1 MSKNMRTIL
10 SAGIFTGLCV
20 FGVNTMSAADA
31 TEFYKGKTVKIYVGA
46 GAGGGYGFFG
56 RAFGKF
62 YGNHIPG
69 KPNVI
74 VINKPGAGGTKMTNW
89 AYNVAPKDGSVVG
102 MPLMTVATNQHLR
115 AKKIKYDATK
125 LNWIGNMERSIS
137 LLFTWHTSKTKTM
150 ADARKRVTMMGGSG
164 KSSPIY
170 QNIILANRLLG
181 TKFKVVL
188 GYKGADRALA
198 IEKEEVEG
206 SFSTLQNFRAMTPHW
221 FKDGKN
227 PLNILVQNANER
239 NKELPN
245 VPTTIELAKNE
256 ADKEVFRYMMLQSLT
271 GRSVFAPPGV
281 PSKRV
286 NILRRA
292 FDKTMKDK
300 GFVAFIERAN
310 LKLTTNTGE
319 EVTKAVNKLIS
330 TPPAVVKRIKKLIK

>member
-1 MSKNMRTIL
+1 MSKQLNKLIGTALISGISAFGFNISV
-10 SAGIFTGLCV
+10 SAGV
-20 FGVNTMSAADA
+20 AD
-31 TEFYKGKTVKIYVGA
+31 FYKGKTVKIYVGA

-62 YGNHIPG
+62 YGQYIPG

-89 AYNVAPKDGSVVG
+89 AYNVAPKDGSIVG

-125 LNWIGNMERSIS
+125 LNWIGNMERSIAV
-137 LLFTWHTSKTKTM
+137 LFTWHTSKTKSIE
-150 ADARKRVTMMGGSG
+150 DARKRVTTMGGSG

-198 IEKEEVEG
+198 IERGEVEG

-221 FKDGKN
+221 FKDGKI
-227 PLNILVQNANER
+227 PLNIMVQNANER
-239 NKELPN
+239 TKELPN
-245 VPTTIELAKNE
+245 VPTTIELAKND

-281 PSKRV
+281 PAKRV
-286 NILRRA
+286 NALRRA

-300 GFVAFIERAN
+300 GFVAMIARAN

-319 EVTKAVNKLIS
+319 EVTKAVSKLVS
-330 TPPAVVKRIKKLIK
+330 TPPTVVKRIKKLIK

>member
-1 MSKNMRTIL
+1 MSKQLNNLIGTVLISGVCAFGL
-10 SAGIFTGLCV
+10 SISVSAGV
-20 FGVNTMSAADA
+20 AD
-31 TEFYKGKTVKIYVGA
+31 FYKGNTVKIYVGA

-62 YGNHIPG
+62 YGQYIPG

-89 AYNVAPKDGSVVG
+89 AYNVAPKDGSIVG

-125 LNWIGNMERSIS
+125 LNWIGNMERSIAV
-137 LLFTWHTSKTKTM
+137 LFTWHTSKTKSIE
-150 ADARKRVTMMGGSG
+150 DARKRVTTMGGSG

-198 IEKEEVEG
+198 IEKGEVEG

-227 PLNILVQNANER
+227 PLNIMVQNANER
-239 NKELPN
+239 TKELPN
-245 VPTTIELAKNE
+245 VPTTIELAKND

-281 PSKRV
+281 PAKRV
-286 NILRRA
+286 DALRRA

-300 GFVAFIERAN
+300 GFVAMIARAN

-319 EVTKAVNKLIS
+319 EVTKAVSKLVS
-330 TPPAVVKRIKKLIK
+330 TPPTVVKRIKKLIK

>member
-1 MSKNMRTIL
+1 
-10 SAGIFTGLCV
+10 
-20 FGVNTMSAADA
+20 
-31 TEFYKGKTVKIYVGA
+31 
-46 GAGGGYGFFG
+46 
-56 RAFGKF
+56 
-62 YGNHIPG
+62 
-69 KPNVI
+69 
-74 VINKPGAGGTKMTNW
+74 MTNW
-89 AYNVAPKDGSVVG
+89 AYNVAPKDGSIVG

-125 LNWIGNMERSIS
+125 LNWVGNMERSIAV
-137 LLFTWHTSKTKTM
+137 LVTWHTSKTKSIE
-150 ADARKRVTMMGGSG
+150 DARKRVTTMGGSG

-198 IEKEEVEG
+198 IEKGEVEG

-227 PLNILVQNANER
+227 PLNIMVQNANER
-239 NKELPN
+239 TKELPN
-245 VPTTIELAKNE
+245 VPTTIELAKND

-281 PSKRV
+281 PAKRV
-286 NILRRA
+286 NALRRA

-300 GFVAFIERAN
+300 GFVAMIARAN

-319 EVTKAVNKLIS
+319 EVTKAVSKLVS
-330 TPPAVVKRIKKLIK
+330 TPPTVVKRIKKLIK

>member
-1 MSKNMRTIL
+1 MSKQLNNLIGAVL
-10 SAGIFTGLCV
+10 ISGLCAFGLSISVSAGV
-20 FGVNTMSAADA
+20 AN
-31 TEFYKGKTVKIYVGA
+31 FYKGKTVKIYVGA

-62 YGNHIPG
+62 YGQYIPG

-89 AYNVAPKDGSVVG
+89 AYNVAPKDGSIVG

-125 LNWIGNMERSIS
+125 LNWIGNMERSIAV
-137 LLFTWHTSKTKTM
+137 LFTWHTSKTKSIE
-150 ADARKRVTMMGGSG
+150 DARKRVTTMGGSG

-198 IEKEEVEG
+198 IEKGEVEG

-227 PLNILVQNANER
+227 PLNIMVQNANER
-239 NKELPN
+239 TKELPN
-245 VPTTIELAKNE
+245 VPTTIELAKND

-281 PSKRV
+281 PAKRV
-286 NILRRA
+286 DALRRA

-300 GFVAFIERAN
+300 GFVAMIARAN

-319 EVTKAVNKLIS
+319 EVTKAVSKLVS
-330 TPPAVVKRIKKLIK
+330 TPPTVVKRIKKLIK

>member
-1 MSKNMRTIL
+1 MSNKLNKLIGTALISGICAFCFNISV
-10 SAGIFTGLCV
+10 SAGV
-20 FGVNTMSAADA
+20 AD
-31 TEFYKGKTVKIYVGA
+31 FYKGKTVKIYVGA

-62 YGNHIPG
+62 YGQYIPG

-89 AYNVAPKDGSVVG
+89 AYNVAPKDGSIVG

-125 LNWIGNMERSIS
+125 LNWIGNMERSIAV
-137 LLFTWHTSKTKTM
+137 LFTWHTSKTKSIE
-150 ADARKRVTMMGGSG
+150 DARKRVTTMGGSG

-198 IEKEEVEG
+198 IEKGEVEG

-227 PLNILVQNANER
+227 PLNIMVQNANER
-239 NKELPN
+239 TKELPN
-245 VPTTIELAKNE
+245 VPTTIELAKND

-281 PSKRV
+281 PAKRV
-286 NILRRA
+286 DALRRA

-300 GFVAFIERAN
+300 GFVAMIARAN

-319 EVTKAVNKLIS
+319 EVTKAVSKLVS
-330 TPPAVVKRIKKLIK
+330 TPPTVVKRIKKLIK

>member
-1 MSKNMRTIL
+1 MSKQLNNLIGTALIFGVCAFGL
-10 SAGIFTGLCV
+10 SISVSAGV
-20 FGVNTMSAADA
+20 AD
-31 TEFYKGKTVKIYVGA
+31 FYKGNTVKIYVGA

-62 YGNHIPG
+62 YGQYIPG

-89 AYNVAPKDGSVVG
+89 AYNVAPKDGSIVG

-125 LNWIGNMERSIS
+125 LNWIGNMERSIAV
-137 LLFTWHTSKTKTM
+137 LFTWHTSKTKSIE
-150 ADARKRVTMMGGSG
+150 DARKRVTTMGGSG

-198 IEKEEVEG
+198 IERGEVEG

-227 PLNILVQNANER
+227 PLNIMVQNANER
-239 NKELPN
+239 TKELPN
-245 VPTTIELAKNE
+245 VPTTIELAKND

-281 PSKRV
+281 PAKRV
-286 NILRRA
+286 DALRRA

-300 GFVAFIERAN
+300 GFVAMIARAN

-319 EVTKAVNKLIS
+319 EVTKAVSKLVS
-330 TPPAVVKRIKKLIK
+330 TPPTVVKRIKKLIK

>member
-1 MSKNMRTIL
+1 MNKHLKTIL
-10 SAGIFTGLCV
+10 SAGIVSGIGL
-20 FGVNTMSAADA
+20 FGANAMAASD
-31 TEFYKGKTVKIYVGA
+31 FYKGKTVKIYVGA

-62 YGNHIPG
+62 YGNYIPG

-137 LLFTWHTSKTKTM
+137 LLFTWHTSKTKTIG
-150 ADARKRVTMMGGSG
+150 DARKRVTMMGGSG

-198 IEKEEVEG
+198 IEKGEVEG

-221 FKDGKN
+221 FKDGRN
-227 PLNILVQNANER
+227 PLNILIQNANER
-239 NKELPN
+239 TKELPN

-286 NILRRA
+286 NALRRA

-300 GFVAFIERAN
+300 GFVALIERAN

-330 TPPAVVKRIKKLIK
+330 TPPNVVKRIKKLIK

>member
-1 MSKNMRTIL
+1 MSKQLKNLIGTALISGVCAFGL
-10 SAGIFTGLCV
+10 SISVSAGV
-20 FGVNTMSAADA
+20 AD
-31 TEFYKGKTVKIYVGA
+31 FYKGNTVKIYVGA

-62 YGNHIPG
+62 YGQYIPG

-89 AYNVAPKDGSVVG
+89 AYNVAPKDGSIVG

-125 LNWIGNMERSIS
+125 LNWIGNMERSIAV
-137 LLFTWHTSKTKTM
+137 LFTWHTSKTKSIE
-150 ADARKRVTMMGGSG
+150 DARKRVTTMGGSG

-198 IEKEEVEG
+198 IERGEVEG

-227 PLNILVQNANER
+227 PLNIMVQNANER
-239 NKELPN
+239 TKELPN
-245 VPTTIELAKNE
+245 VPTTIELAKND

-281 PSKRV
+281 PAKRV
-286 NILRRA
+286 DALRRA

-300 GFVAFIERAN
+300 GFVAMIARAN

-319 EVTKAVNKLIS
+319 EVTKAVSKLVS
-330 TPPAVVKRIKKLIK
+330 TPPTVVKRIKKLIK